1 MADTVMKDP
10 VFYLPSNYIFTST
23 AEPEPVAFESPS
35 IT

>member
-10 VFYLPSNYIFTST
+10 VFYLPSNIFTST